1 MPRPVRITKALASAS
16 ATAVAASQTPL
27 AAGNL
32 TLNGVSATGSP
43 AYVVLD
49 TARQILFTFAADE
62 SSRTFTIYGF
72 DKPEGGAQIQESVAG
87 AAATAVSTLGFGRI
101 TRISVDA
108 ATAGALTVG
117 TNGVGWIPWQL
128 VDWNLDPTNL
138 TISVDVVGTVNY
150 TVQYTMDDILGAYDG
165 QGNWANSYPTKIWD
179 DPVLASKTT
188 DGVATY
194 NNPINAWRV
203 QINSGTGSLRIVGIQ
218 AGVGG
223 VGS

>member
-1 MPRPVRITKALASAS
+1 MPRPVRITKTLASAS
-16 ATAVAASQTPL
+16 VNNIAASQTPL

-32 TLNGVSATGSP
+32 TLNGSAASGSP
-43 AYVVLD
+43 AVAVLD
-49 TARQILFTFAADE
+49 TSRQILFTFAADE
-62 SSRTFTIYGF
+62 TGRVFTVYGF
-72 DKPEGGAQIQESVAG
+72 DKPEGGNSIQQAVAG
-87 AAATAVSTLGFGRI
+87 TATTAVTTLGFGRV

-128 VDWNLDPTNL
+128 VDWNLDPTNM

-150 TVQYTMDDILGAYDG
+150 TVQYTYDNILGEYDG
-165 QGNWANSYPTKIWD
+165 QGNWSNTYPTKIFD
-179 DPVLASKTT
+179 DVAGATGN
-188 DGVATY
+188 DGVYTY
-194 NNPINAWRV
+194 NNPIVAWRV
-203 QINSGTGSLRIVGIQ
+203 QINSGTGSLRITGIQ